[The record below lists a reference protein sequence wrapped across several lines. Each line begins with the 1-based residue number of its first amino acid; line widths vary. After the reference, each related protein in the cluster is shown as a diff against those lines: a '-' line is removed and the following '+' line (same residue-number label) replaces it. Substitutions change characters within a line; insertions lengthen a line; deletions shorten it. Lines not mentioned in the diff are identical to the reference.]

1 MCCDSETALS
11 KAYMTEIET
20 RHQIMLQGFTANMD
34 SQDIPID
41 FTGCI
46 PVHPHTLSTVSFK
59 TVI

>member
-1 MCCDSETALS
+1 
-11 KAYMTEIET
+11 MTEIET